1 RPHKHVEQNR
11 RGGAPQRALAFNDP
25 PLVDVSATLDMRA
38 AFGSAAED
46 AMTDQK
52 STLVN
57 FLVRKAFDPVLHAR
71 PDGRSDADRKT
82 LEHVQQATRAEIE
95 RYRGYGSAA
104 EVVTNFKR
112 DLHSS
117 AAKKVHAEL
126 KRLGLPTIN
135 DIRDEFE
142 AKVKELGIQE

>member
-1 RPHKHVEQNR
+1 
-11 RGGAPQRALAFNDP
+11 
-25 PLVDVSATLDMRA
+25 
-38 AFGSAAED
+38 
-46 AMTDQK
+46 MTDQK